1 MAQQKF
7 DWQAIDTVILD
18 LDGTLIDLY
27 FDHRFWKKGGAAGVC
42 RQIQAFCGTKSRTDP
57 SSLSAGGI
65 QYAMVLH

>member
-27 FDHRFWKKGGAAGVC
+27 FDHRFWKRWYRRRMPTNSSFLWNKAAN
-42 RQIQAFCGTKSRTDP
+42 
-57 SSLSAGGI
+57 
-65 QYAMVLH
+65 

>member
-27 FDHRFWKKGGAAGVC
+27 FDHHFWKTVVP
-42 RQIQAFCGTKSRTDP
+42 QAYADKFKLSVEQSRELIHRRYQQVEF
-57 SSLSAGGI
+57 SM
-65 QYAMVLH
+65 QW

>member
-27 FDHRFWKKGGAAGVC
+27 FDHR
-42 RQIQAFCGTKSRTDP
+42 
-57 SSLSAGGI
+57 GI